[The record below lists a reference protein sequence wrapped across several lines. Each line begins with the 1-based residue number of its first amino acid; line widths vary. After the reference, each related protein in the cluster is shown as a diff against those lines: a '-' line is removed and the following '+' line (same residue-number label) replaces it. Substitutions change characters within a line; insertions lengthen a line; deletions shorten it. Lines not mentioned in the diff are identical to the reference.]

1 VPPPRVFLRAVGA
14 DAGGGPRARAFRP
27 DGTTAHD
34 FFVYEP
40 TFVGGVRVATG
51 DVNGDGVD
59 EILTAAGDGGGP
71 RIVIFDGITGAVLRN
86 FFAFSDA
93 LRVGAFVA
101 SADINGDGFAD
112 YAVTAGSGG
121 GPRVALFDG
130 KSGDRI
136 GNDFFAFDPAGRNG
150 VTIALGD
157 VTGDGISD
165 IVAGQFGGGSAVRV
179 FDLGGQM
186 LHEMTIY
193 ESSFLGGVNVS
204 VGDFDADGV
213 TDLIVGAGIGGG
225 PRVRAFTGERGGE
238 WAEIGNGFSFD
249 STTRKGVRVGSA
261 VNGNQSLIVAGFA
274 GRTRSATF
282 GVPINGDESPFG
294 EEYFGSVWVS

>member
-1 VPPPRVFLRAVGA
+1 M
-14 DAGGGPRARAFRP
+14 
-27 DGTTAHD
+27 
-34 FFVYEP
+34 
-40 TFVGGVRVATG
+40 RVATG